1 MSDLDSTVIA
11 ESRRHQ
17 YVTNAEYFSY
27 EGRYWRINNRYQ
39 GVFTPM
45 LKRII
50 EQIVVMFSHDTKL
63 FVARFDLHQSNA
75 TSSSKHVS
83 ELLKSLKA
91 ELADSHG
98 LKYMGYAWCREES
111 DTIKQHYHLAL
122 LLEGHK
128 IRSPHNL
135 HATVRDLWLSAGGS
149 SVHRGNYHNIHR
161 DNEEGLGDIIYH
173 LSYLAK
179 KAGKVSLPSQFKAF
193 SASRLKPKQIK
204 MVSFS
209 SSHN

>member
-27 EGRYWRINNRYQ
+27 KGRHWRINNRYQ

-50 EQIVVMFSHDTKL
+50 EQIVVMFSYDTKL
-63 FVARFDLHQSNA
+63 FVARFDLHQSSA

-83 ELLKSLKA
+83 EFLLRLKA
-91 ELADSHG
+91 ELSGSHI
-98 LKYMGYAWCREES
+98 LKYLGYAWCREES
-111 DTIKQHYHLAL
+111 DCIKQHYHLAL
-122 LLEGHK
+122 MLEGHK

-135 HATVRDLWLSAGGS
+135 HEIVRALWLASGGS

-161 DNEEGLGDIIYH
+161 DDEEGLGDIIYH

-193 SASRLKPKQIK
+193 SASRYKLKPSKRK
-204 MVSFS
+204 
-209 SSHN
+209 

>member
-1 MSDLDSTVIA
+1 MSDLDSPVRA

-17 YVTNAEYFSY
+17 YVTNAEYFRY

-50 EQIVVMFSHDTKL
+50 EQIVVLFSYDTKL
-63 FVARFDLHQSNA
+63 FVARFDLHQSEA

-83 ELLKSLKA
+83 EFLQRLKA
-91 ELADSHG
+91 ELADSHC
-98 LKYMGYAWCREES
+98 LKYLGYAWCREES

-135 HATVRDLWLSAGGS
+135 YAIVKDLWLAAGGI

-161 DNEEGLGDIIYH
+161 HDEEGLGDIVYH

-179 KAGKVSLPSQFKAF
+179 KSGKVSLPSQFKAF
-193 SASRLKPKQIK
+193 SASRLKLKANK
-204 MVSFS
+204 LSTYVVTR
-209 SSHN
+209 